1 MSRTGLGL
9 SSHHSLPFIQQAGE
23 MRLAMINAITNYN
36 NNPYILGLQQ
46 QVYGINGNS
55 GLFGINSANTQLSGA
70 AGLSQ
75 LESST
80 KVKLSSLGR
89 LRSGLDTL
97 GDNLGKL
104 SNKDSVSPFVAVSSN
119 QKVARSEAENTVKN
133 AGKYQLSVSQLAQGQ
148 ELTSIA
154 LSDKDSTIGSGSI
167 KFEFGSTSASNFTAA
182 RSASVSINSS
192 DGTLGGIANAI
203 NRAKIGVTASI
214 SESDDGYRLTLR
226 SQDGSNNTLRISV
239 SDNDGNNLDL
249 AGLSKLA
256 YNPVGGDSDNGRNL
270 TQSVAASDASFS
282 IDGRTQA
289 GSANSNNAAINGVK
303 LTLTGIGE
311 ASIQIERDAKAFQS
325 SANKLVEQLNAY
337 QKTTEGLNDKG
348 IGARIN
354 NQLQAI
360 INDSS
365 SGYGNERVTLKS
377 LGIQADNKGAVSIDS
392 NKLQAS
398 FAANPEGA
406 VDLLSKVASG
416 IKQIADTNTGSTAE
430 LQINSRQLERSL
442 ELIDTQR
449 SLLYNYNQQYV
460 NGLPADS
467 ITSLFNY
474 VPKLNGNSPIAR
486 YLAVAGI

>member
-1 MSRTGLGL
+1 
-9 SSHHSLPFIQQAGE
+9 
-23 MRLAMINAITNYN
+23 MINAITNYY

-46 QVYGINGNS
+46 QIYGTGSNS
-55 GLFGINSANTQLSGA
+55 GLFGINPANTQLSGA
-70 AGLSQ
+70 TGLSQ

-89 LRSGLDTL
+89 LRSGLDAL
-97 GDNLGKL
+97 GDNIGALG
-104 SNKDSVSPFVAVSSN
+104 NKSTVAPFVAASSN
-119 QKVARSEAENTVKN
+119 QAVARSEAASNVKR
-133 AGKYQLSVSQLAQGQ
+133 AGQYQLSVSQLARGQ
-148 ELTSIA
+148 ELSSNP
-154 LSDKDSTIGSGSI
+154 LSDKDSTIVGSGSL
-167 KFEFGSTSASNFTAA
+167 KFEFGRTSASSFTAE
-182 RSASVSINSS
+182 RSASVSISS
-192 DGTLGGIANAI
+192 TDGTLGGIANAI
-203 NRAKIGVTASI
+203 NRANIGVTASV
-214 SESDDGYRLTLR
+214 SESDEGYRLNLR

-256 YNPVGGDSDNGRNL
+256 YNPVGGDSGDGRNL
-270 TQSVAASDASFS
+270 TQSVAASDASFT
-282 IDGRTQA
+282 IDGRNQA
-289 GSANSNNAAINGVK
+289 GNANTNNAAINGVK
-303 LTLTGIGE
+303 LTLTGVGD
-311 ASIQIERDAKAFQS
+311 ASIEITRDAKAFQT
-325 SANKLVEQLNAY
+325 SAGKLVEQLNIY
-337 QKTTEGLNDKG
+337 QKSTDGLTDKG

-354 NQLQAI
+354 NQLQAV

-377 LGIQADNKGAVSIDS
+377 LGIQADNKGTFSVDS
-392 NKLQAS
+392 SKLQAS

-416 IKQIADTNTGSTAE
+416 IKQIADSNTGSTAE

-474 VPKLNGNSPIAR
+474 VPKFNGNSPIAR
-486 YLAVAGI
+486 YLAVAGL